1 MRPFVTWHNTTT
13 ECGSGSWA
21 VIDGVLIVR
30 TAYGTN
36 SAQLE
41 GMTPESLAQ
50 ILIRELAG
58 DPPCTGAA

>member
-1 MRPFVTWHNTTT
+1 MRRFVTWHNATT

-21 VIDGVLIVR
+21 VIDGTLIVR
-30 TAYGTN
+30 TPDGTK

-41 GMTPESLAQ
+41 GMAPETLAR

-58 DPPCTGAA
+58 DPRCMGAA